1 MRQGRSSLVIIN
13 TNFVD
18 SPGQWLA
25 WNAAPN
31 FLSLTS
37 IVLTLPY
44 NTFVFVAVFMFLTAC
59 GSKRTVTQDS
69 ATLLDGITVDR
80 SCGEAE
86 SSVMSFQAKWTPIG
100 NLLVLVPDTSA
111 PAFITNKTYNF
122 NRSDTTKKIFQNS
135 TFSKAIIEKEVS
147 EPPLAEKSV
156 NWFITFCLMFLIPII
171 TYCVARFWNKSLS
184 K

>member
-1 MRQGRSSLVIIN
+1 MLTTTFSLAKL
-13 TNFVD
+13 
-18 SPGQWLA
+18 LA
-25 WNAAPN
+25 
-31 FLSLTS
+31 
-37 IVLTLPY
+37 
-44 NTFVFVAVFMFLTAC
+44 VALFLTAC
-59 GSKRTVTQDS
+59 HTKRTVTQDT
-69 ATLLDGITVDR
+69 ATRLDGITVDS

-86 SSVMSFQAKWTPIG
+86 SSVMSFQAKWTPVG

-122 NRSDTTKKIFQNS
+122 NRSDTTKKSFQSS
-135 TFSKAIIEKEVS
+135 TFSNAVIEKEVS

-171 TYCVARFWNKSLS
+171 MYCVARFWNKSLS

>member
-1 MRQGRSSLVIIN
+1 MRQGRSSPVIIN
-13 TNFVD
+13 TNFVN
-18 SPGQWLA
+18 SPGRWLA
-25 WNAAPN
+25 LNAAPN
-31 FLSLTS
+31 YLSLTS

-69 ATLLDGITVDR
+69 ATLLEGITVDR

-86 SSVMSFQAKWTPIG
+86 SSVMSFQAKWTPVG

-135 TFSKAIIEKEVS
+135 TFSNAVIDKEVS
-147 EPPLAEKSV
+147 EPPLAEKSA
-156 NWFITFCLMFLIPII
+156 NWLLFMCCLIVITTVSYYVGRFI
-171 TYCVARFWNKSLS
+171 NKTPS